1 MDDSDI
7 RERIDEL
14 VRVLV
19 ANHPEWIR
27 AVAWV
32 GRLQEDDGSPA
43 ESDIYLNRVICW
55 KDGDVVAEYYTGFDD
70 YEAYRAIA
78 EASKDVDW
86 TQFRLVADRDGERQ
100 VRFVTDEPRR
110 LAEGAATD
118 KYWRPVHDY
127 AQLNGDDLEAL
138 VRRLRDSGDLPG
150 EKKSGRGG
158 VLSYFRPGT

>member
-1 MDDSDI
+1 MDRQVETMVSVLTSD
-7 RERIDEL
+7 
-14 VRVLV
+14 
-19 ANHPEWIR
+19 HPQWIR

-55 KDGDVVAEYYTGFDD
+55 KDGGVVAEYYTGFDD

-78 EASKDVDW
+78 EASKDVEW

-118 KYWRPVHDY
+118 NYWRQVHDY
-127 AQLNGDDLEAL
+127 AQLNGDDLETL
-138 VRRLRDSGDLPG
+138 VRRLRSTGDLPG
-150 EKKSGRGG
+150 GKNKSRRG
-158 VLSYFRPGT
+158 VLGYFRPGA